1 VLANVNYDVL
11 VLASLLAS
19 WEKKLMRVFGGLI
32 IIVYC
37 AGIANELAI
46 PGGRWHAAPASE
58 LANSITREA
67 IRALEWPATACGRI
81 IAGTM

>member
-1 VLANVNYDVL
+1 
-11 VLASLLAS
+11 
-19 WEKKLMRVFGGLI
+19 MRAFGGLI

-37 AGIANELAI
+37 AGMANELAA
-46 PGGRWHAAPASE
+46 PDGKWHQAPTSE
-58 LANSITREA
+58 LVTRITREA